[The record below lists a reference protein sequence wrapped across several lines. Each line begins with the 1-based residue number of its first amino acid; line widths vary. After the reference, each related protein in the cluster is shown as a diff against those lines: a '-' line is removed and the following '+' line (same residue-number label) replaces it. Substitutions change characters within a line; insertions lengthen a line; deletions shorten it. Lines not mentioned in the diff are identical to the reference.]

1 MEALLTLENLSK
13 YYVNGQNVVAGL
25 NKINLSFHRGE
36 FVAITGESGSGKS
49 TLAHILGG
57 VLPYEDGELLLRGKP
72 TSHFDS
78 TDWENYR
85 RENISFISQNY
96 GILTG
101 ATVLDNVVS
110 ALLLA
115 GMDKEQANVSAQE
128 ILTEVELWDLRSRRA
143 AKLSSG
149 QKQRLAIARALA
161 KPAPILIADE
171 PTGNLDPENSDKVI
185 RLLSLAARE
194 RLVILITHEFS
205 EAENFVTRHIRLQDG
220 NICADAQLRPAPA
233 VESAMPQRK
242 KQKKLT
248 GYITRLQLSSR
259 PMWSAMVL
267 GFLALTAFAVFA
279 FLGSFIV
286 ALDDTPTRIY
296 DTSAF
301 MNGDMERIVVVRK
314 DGEAMTQADYD
325 AILNLEYVTE
335 LERYGYAADV
345 SYAYQEEVDHV
356 FHYSLHNYG
365 STQDPLYMNTSL
377 VEISCTDRYVRTVPV
392 LKEGETFLTAGKLP
406 ETAYEVVAV
415 GGSELLG
422 KTMTVYLKDFQ
433 HWGNDEYI
441 RLEVTVVG
449 VTDRGEGLY
458 FADDVAKML
467 TAGYLYH
474 VYYLPNYQEI
484 PVPAY
489 YRNYCEATSGSLF
502 HVEVLETEDSEY
514 RLLKDDE
521 ILISFGTYTM
531 MREYIGYWDWDPTTM
546 SFYEVLYS
554 VNYGNSGEAMHITGV
569 HDSTLRNAYSVNPDH
584 FAAVMD
590 TWLEGWCDQVSIT
603 LLDYSYTDR
612 VIADLE
618 DMGYFALSPYVLGS
632 TQVDPELAAQRSQTL
647 GICLAALVAVAL
659 LQLLVLRAL
668 FSMEQENYRILS
680 NIGLSWPT
688 AAASAVMQVL
698 LFTLGGQVLG
708 LGGIALCSKL
718 GVERIVS
725 LTKYLSF
732 WLWVLLCLVHLVFAF
747 VSAAGVAGNL
757 RKQVYTQSVRRS
769 DLNLEEVEEV

>member
-57 VLPYEDGELLLRGKP
+57 VLPYEDGELFFVGKP
-72 TSHFDS
+72 TSHYDS
-78 TDWENYR
+78 ADWETYR

-101 ATVLDNVVS
+101 ATVLENVVS

-115 GMDKEQANVSAQE
+115 GMDKEAANAAAQE

-205 EAENFVTRHIRLQDG
+205 EAEDFVTRHIRLQDG
-220 NICADAQLRPAPA
+220 NICADAHLRENAGVDAP
-233 VESAMPQRK
+233 MPQRK

-267 GFLALTAFAVFA
+267 SFLALTAFAVFA

-296 DTSAF
+296 DTAAF
-301 MNGDMERIVVVRK
+301 MNGDMQRIVAVRK

-325 AILNLEYVTE
+325 AIMDLEYVTE

-345 SYAYQEEVDHV
+345 SYAYREETDHV

-377 VEISCTDRYVRTVPV
+377 VEISCTDQFFRTVPL
-392 LKEGETFLTAGKLP
+392 LKEGETFLTAGRLP
-406 ETAYEVVAV
+406 ETVYEVVAV

-422 KTMTVYLKDFQ
+422 RTMDVYLKDFQ
-433 HWGNDEYI
+433 RWSNDEYI
-441 RLEVTVVG
+441 LLEVTVVG

-458 FADDVAKML
+458 FSDDAARML
-467 TAGYLYH
+467 TAGYLYN
-474 VYYLPNYQEI
+474 VYYLPHYQDVI
-484 PVPAY
+484 VPGTY
-489 YRNYCEATSGSLF
+489 YNYCEATSGSLF
-502 HVEVLETEDSEY
+502 HAEVFENENSEH

-521 ILISFGTYTM
+521 MLVSFGIYSM
-531 MREYIGYWDWDPTTM
+531 MREYIGNIEGDPNMT
-546 SFYEVLYS
+546 FYEVLYS
-554 VNYGNSGEAMHITGV
+554 IRYGNSGEAMHIAGL

-584 FAAVMD
+584 FTATMD
-590 TWLEGWCDQVSIT
+590 RALAGRLDQVSIT

-612 VIADLE
+612 VIAQLE
-618 DMGYFALSPYVLGS
+618 EMGYFALSPYVLGS
-632 TQVDPELAAQRSQTL
+632 AQVDPELANQRSQTL

-688 AAASAVMQVL
+688 AAASAIAQVL
-698 LFTLGGQVLG
+698 LFTAGGQILG
-708 LGGIALCSKL
+708 LGGIALCSRL
-718 GVERIVS
+718 GVARIVS
-725 LTKYLSF
+725 LTKYLSP
-732 WLWVLLCLVHLVFAF
+732 WLWVLLCLVHLAFAF
-747 VSAAGVAGNL
+747 VSAAGVAANL
-757 RKQVYTQSVRRS
+757 RKQVFPQSARRS
-769 DLNLEEVEEV
+769 DLNLEEEDV

>member
-78 TDWENYR
+78 TDWETYR

-115 GMDKEQANVSAQE
+115 GVEKEAAVTAAEE
-128 ILTEVELWDLRSRRA
+128 ILTEVELWELRSRRA

-185 RLLSLAARE
+185 RLLAHAAKE

-220 NICADAQLRPAPA
+220 NVCADAQLRPASSVDAPL
-233 VESAMPQRK
+233 PQRK

-267 GFLALTAFAVFA
+267 MFMTLTAFAVFA

-296 DTSAF
+296 DTAAF
-301 MNGDMERIVVVRK
+301 MNGDMERIVAVRK

-325 AILNLEYVTE
+325 AILALEYVTE

-345 SYAYQEEVDHV
+345 TYAYQEEVDHI

-365 STQDPLYMNTSL
+365 STIDPLYMNTSL
-377 VEISCTDRYVRTVPV
+377 ADIACTDQFVRTVPV
-392 LKEGETFLTAGKLP
+392 LKEGETFLTAGRLP
-406 ETAYEVVAV
+406 ETMYEVVAV

-422 KTMTVYLKDFQ
+422 KEMDVYLKDFQ
-433 HWGNDEYI
+433 RWGNDEFI
-441 RLEVTVVG
+441 LLPVTVVG
-449 VTDRGEGLY
+449 VTDHGEGLY
-458 FADDVAKML
+458 FSDDAAKML
-467 TAGYLYH
+467 TAGYLYNT
-474 VYYLPNYQEI
+474 YYLPYYGDVM
-484 PVPAY
+484 VPAL
-489 YRNYCEATSGSLF
+489 YRNYNEAHSGSLF
-502 HVEVLETEDSEY
+502 HVEMQPTEETQY
-514 RLLKDDE
+514 RLLKEDE
-521 ILISFGTYTM
+521 MLVSFGIYAM
-531 MREYIGYWDWDPTTM
+531 MREYIGNIEGDPEVT
-546 SFYEVLYS
+546 FYDVLYS
-554 VNYGNSGEAMHITGV
+554 IPFGGSGEGMHVAGV
-569 HDSTLRNAYSVNPDH
+569 HDSTLRSAYSVNPDH
-584 FAAVMD
+584 FATVMD
-590 TWLEGWCDQVSIT
+590 TWVAGRCDQVSIT
-603 LLDYSYTDR
+603 VQDYSYTER
-612 VIADLE
+612 VIAQLE
-618 DMGYFALSPYVLGS
+618 EMGYFALSPYVLGS
-632 TQVDPELAAQRSQTL
+632 TQVDSELAAQRSQTL
-647 GICLAALVAVAL
+647 GICLAALAAVAL

-688 AAASAVMQVL
+688 ARASAVTQVL
-698 LFTLGGQVLG
+698 LFTLGGQILG
-708 LGGIALCSKL
+708 MGGIALCSKL
-718 GVERIVS
+718 GVARIVS

-732 WLWVLLCLVHLVFAF
+732 WLWALLCGVHLVFAL

-757 RKQVYTQSVRRS
+757 RKQVFPQSVRRM
-769 DLNLEEVEEV
+769 DLNLDEEDAV